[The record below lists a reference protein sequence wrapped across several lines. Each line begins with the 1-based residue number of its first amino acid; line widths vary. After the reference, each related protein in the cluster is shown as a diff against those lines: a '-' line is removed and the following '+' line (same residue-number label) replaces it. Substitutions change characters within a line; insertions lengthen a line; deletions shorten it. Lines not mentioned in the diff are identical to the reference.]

1 MADTAD
7 QMGPAY
13 APLAAVMR
21 GRANCSTL
29 RKAHLLMLARE
40 WAYTSCLW
48 QRRRPGTGAPC
59 AAAGADAAT
68 AGAPKA
74 GGGVKRKKDVRCE
87 SK

>member
-29 RKAHLLMLARE
+29 RKAHLLMLARS

-48 QRRRPGTGAPC
+48 QRRPGTGAPC
-59 AAAGADAAT
+59 AA

-74 GGGVKRKKDVRCE
+74 GGGVKRKKDVRCK